1 MTRDRVMRRNRP
13 FAAAASLLL
22 LTVLAGLLAADPRP
36 ASGSETYSPFNG
48 KVTYRVYC
56 LNCHG
61 PAGKGDGY
69 LADSLKVRPTDLTG
83 LAKEN
88 GGAFPE
94 DRVLAAIDGREQV
107 KEHGLREMP
116 VWGDAFLWPE
126 DNAEQRAKAER
137 KVRELVEFVRTIQT
151 AGETK

>member
-1 MTRDRVMRRNRP
+1 MTRDRVLRRSRP

-22 LTVLAGLLAADPRP
+22 LPLLAGLATADPPP
-36 ASGSETYSPFNG
+36 AAGSETYSPFNG

-61 PAGKGDGY
+61 PAAKGDGY
-69 LADSLKVRPTDLTG
+69 LADSLKVRPTDLTV

-88 GGAFPE
+88 GGVFPE
-94 DRVLAAIDGREQV
+94 ARVIAAIDGREQV

-126 DNAEQRAKAER
+126 DSAEQRAKADR
-137 KVRELVEFVRTIQT
+137 KLHELVEFVRTIQV